1 MAELRVAGEKSDIG
15 VLLKVLTFFAAGSDG
30 GLPNSLGGA
39 VGKKVDGD
47 WLTIN
52 QGDLP
57 VVTAA
62 GVLGLGDIN
71 INNVMLAIDTKF
83 HLDFQL
89 KIVGNF
95 PR

>member
-1 MAELRVAGEKSDIG
+1 
-15 VLLKVLTFFAAGSDG
+15 
-30 GLPNSLGGA
+30 
-39 VGKKVDGD
+39 
-47 WLTIN
+47 LTIN
-52 QGDLP
+52 QRDLP

-62 GVLGLGDIN
+62 GVLGLRDIN

>member
-1 MAELRVAGEKSDIG
+1 
-15 VLLKVLTFFAAGSDG
+15 LTFFAAGSDG

-39 VGKKVDGD
+39 IGEKVDGD

-62 GVLGLGDIN
+62 GVLGLRDIN
-71 INNVMLAIDTKF
+71 INNVMLTCNANF